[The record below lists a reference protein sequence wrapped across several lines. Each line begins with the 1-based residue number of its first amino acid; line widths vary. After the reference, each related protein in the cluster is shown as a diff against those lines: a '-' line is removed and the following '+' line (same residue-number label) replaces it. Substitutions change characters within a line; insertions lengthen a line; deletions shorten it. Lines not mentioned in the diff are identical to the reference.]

1 MRKMIALHFNRD
13 GDGILHIFVVK
24 SGAHGIINLR
34 EEKQK
39 AGDIEMSKMRE
50 QEQINI
56 ITKEIV
62 DEVIQLLQDNVYKIV
77 LYGSYARGDFT
88 KESDIDILILLNC
101 TKEQVMQYRKQIS
114 RLSSRIGLNNDIE
127 ISLLLRDRETF
138 EKGKNILPFYQNI
151 KKEGVEIYG

>member
-1 MRKMIALHFNRD
+1 MVKK
-13 GDGILHIFVVK
+13 ILYD
-24 SGAHGIINLR
+24 IIKV
-34 EEKQK
+34 ESKK
-39 AGDIEMSKMRE
+39 AGDTEMSEIRERE
-50 QEQINI
+50 QLNI

-88 KESDIDILILLNC
+88 RESDIDVMILLNC
-101 TKEQVMQYRKQIS
+101 SKEQVLQYRKQIS
-114 RLSSRIGLNNDIE
+114 RLSCRIGLKNDVE

-138 EKGKNILPFYQNI
+138 ERGENILPFYKNI

>member
-1 MRKMIALHFNRD
+1 MLET
-13 GDGILHIFVVK
+13 
-24 SGAHGIINLR
+24 R
-34 EEKQK
+34 E
-39 AGDIEMSKMRE
+39 R
-50 QEQINI
+50 EQINI

-114 RLSSRIGLNNDIE
+114 RLSSRIGLKNDIE
-127 ISLLLRDRETF
+127 VSLLLRDRETF

-151 KKEGVEIYG
+151 KREGLEIYG

>member
-1 MRKMIALHFNRD
+1 ML
-13 GDGILHIFVVK
+13 
-24 SGAHGIINLR
+24 
-34 EEKQK
+34 E
-39 AGDIEMSKMRE
+39 MRE
-50 QEQINI
+50 REQINT

-62 DEVIQLLQDNVYKIV
+62 DEVTQLLQDNVYKIV

-114 RLSSRIGLNNDIE
+114 RLSSRIGLKNDIE

-138 EKGKNILPFYQNI
+138 EQGENILPFYRNI
-151 KKEGVEIYG
+151 KREGVEIYG